1 LTSTKVQSEGKKASV
16 TMQIDTDIKL
26 LKYRRTKIMATLG
39 PSSSESWIID
49 RLIAAGVNVFRLNMS
64 HGTRDTHRETYARIR
79 SAADR
84 LEKPVAV
91 LVDLSGPKIRVGTFI
106 GGSIELTE
114 GASIT
119 ITTRDVEG
127 GPGLIPSQY
136 KELSEDVVPD
146 DRILLDDGNLEL
158 RVVSVDKGEIV
169 CTVISGGILSNH
181 KGMNLPGVK
190 LSTPSLTDQ
199 DRSDAYFAMEL
210 GVDFIA
216 LSFVRRSSDVNEL
229 RALVSES
236 GSHVAIVSKIEK
248 PEALE
253 NISEILS
260 VSDAIMIARGDLGV
274 ELPPEAVPI
283 AQNQLIDIARDF
295 RKPVIVATQMLES
308 MIQNQRPTRA
318 EVSDVSNA
326 VRSGADAV
334 MLSAETAVG
343 RYPIKAVEMMD
354 KIVRQ
359 IEGYQWRQG
368 AFGSFPKGRHTL
380 RPIPVEDALAES
392 TSQLSRDLLVRAVVA
407 ISMSG
412 HSVAVMSSSRPAAP
426 IVGVCP
432 DPKAS
437 RIGSILWGVI
447 PIVAD
452 LPDLEDPQN
461 LARRLVRKLGLA
473 TENQSILLVGGF
485 SSDPKQNSPS
495 VTVVPV

>member
-1 LTSTKVQSEGKKASV
+1 MKKKESG

-26 LKYRRTKIMATLG
+26 LKYRRTKIVATLG
-39 PSSSESWIID
+39 PSSNDSWIID
-49 RLIAAGVNVFRLNMS
+49 RLITAGVNVFRLNMS

-79 SAADR
+79 SAAEK

-91 LVDLSGPKIRVGTFI
+91 LMDLSGPKIRVGTFAD
-106 GGSIELTE
+106 GRIELADET
-114 GASIT
+114 SIT

-136 KELSEDVVPD
+136 KALSRDVVTD

-158 RVVSVDKGEIV
+158 RVVSVDGTEIV
-169 CTVISGGILSNH
+169 CTVVSGGILSNH

-199 DRSDAYFAMEL
+199 DRSDARFAMEL
-210 GVDFIA
+210 GVDFIG
-216 LSFVRRSSDVNEL
+216 LSFVRRSDDVNEL
-229 RALVSES
+229 RSLVSES
-236 GSHVAIVSKIEK
+236 GAHVAIVSKIEK
-248 PEALE
+248 PEALD
-253 NISEILS
+253 NIGEIVN

-283 AQNQLIDIARDF
+283 AQNQLIDIAKSF

-343 RYPIKAVEMMD
+343 KYPIKAVEMMD
-354 KIVRQ
+354 KVVRQ
-359 IEGYQWRQG
+359 MEGYEWMQG
-368 AFGSFPKGRHTL
+368 AFGSFPKGSHVD

-392 TSQLSRDLLVRAVVA
+392 TSQLSRDLLVRAVVV

-432 DPKAS
+432 DLKAS

-447 PIVAD
+447 PVVAD
-452 LPDLEDPQN
+452 RSDLKDPQN
-461 LARRLVRKLGLA
+461 LARRLVRELGLA

-485 SSDPKQNSPS
+485 SSDPKQNIPS
-495 VTVVPV
+495 VTVVAV